1 MESKISIYI
10 STLKDY
16 QIKGMKYEG
25 IDDKDGTIY
34 QKSEAGIE
42 FNIIRWINHKYTLS
56 LQYLTFQECE
66 NIIRERIKIKQ
77 ERKLLNIPKEL
88 IVKKGYI
95 DFKAMPNDKDYN
107 ALSVIVQYLYDVEY
121 LMKVSKNVFNPKP
134 NVDSAVIS
142 FIKKERLEVKDEKR
156 FFKLVKDAFK
166 WRRKTL
172 YNNLKDDYDDDKIL
186 KAFKELK
193 LKDAIR
199 AQELDLRTFIRLDEV
214 INDV

>member
-66 NIIRERIKIKQ
+66 NIIRELIKIKQ

-95 DFKAMPNDKDYN
+95 DFKSMPNDPFFSYKIEDISPKQSTGKPYYD
-107 ALSVIVQYLYDVEY
+107 LSIKLNER
-121 LMKVSKNVFNPKP
+121 
-134 NVDSAVIS
+134 VDM
-142 FIKKERLEVKDEKR
+142 L
-156 FFKLVKDAFK
+156 
-166 WRRKTL
+166 
-172 YNNLKDDYDDDKIL
+172 
-186 KAFKELK
+186 
-193 LKDAIR
+193 
-199 AQELDLRTFIRLDEV
+199 
-214 INDV
+214 